1 MREPL
6 RLLCDAN
13 PMAYGS
19 SSALLAILDHTPGVH
34 CALVGSLTAEI
45 LGRDP
50 AVHETLVTDVKDT
63 RAVAALLEARDFDAV
78 LVVANR
84 NNLALYRE
92 RGLPVF
98 FVDILFWYGADKR
111 HAVWD
116 FAVEAFVQEFPGV
129 RERLVAMD
137 LPRPPT
143 VVGAIIRPPPARAR
157 SGSTLVNLGGV
168 RSLFIS
174 AAASHGYLAL
184 VSDLLVAV
192 ADQLPP
198 GPVTIAC
205 GVDAAEHL
213 GGRLPAR
220 FEAVAMPSAQYLDAV
235 GGAELLVTAP
245 GINAVCEGLA
255 ASRPI
260 VFLPPQNVSQVF
272 QLAHYEDAGMVTR
285 GANLPEI
292 VPAASFAGSVTDEG
306 AYTAQVLE
314 VLRRIQLDDG
324 LKRTVATQLEGQIA
338 HVGDPETSRARRLF
352 WERFGGH
359 GASDIGASIR
369 RWWQCTPR

>member
-1 MREPL
+1 MRETL

-50 AVHETLVTDVKDT
+50 VVHEVLPVDVKDS
-63 RAVAALLEARDFDAV
+63 RAVAAVLDARRFDAV

-111 HAVWD
+111 HPVWD

-129 RERLVAMD
+129 RERLVAME
-137 LPRPPT
+137 LRRPPT
-143 VVGAIIRPPPARAR
+143 VVGAIIRPPPARPP
-157 SGSTLVNLGGV
+157 SGRTLVNLGGV

-174 AAASHGYLAL
+174 GAASRGYLAL
-184 VSDLLVAV
+184 VADLLAAV
-192 ADQLPP
+192 SDDLPP

-205 GVDAAEHL
+205 GMDAAE
-213 GGRLPAR
+213 RLRGLLPDR
-220 FEAVAMPSAQYLDAV
+220 FEATAMPSAQYLEAV

-255 ASRPI
+255 ASRSI

-272 QLAHYEDAGMVTR
+272 QLAHYEDAGMVAR

-292 VPAASFAGSVTDEG
+292 VPAARFAGSVTDEG
-306 AYTAQVLE
+306 AYTAQVVE
-314 VLRRIQLDDG
+314 VLQGIQQDEAI
-324 LKRTVATQLEGQIA
+324 KRAVAAHLAGQIA
-338 HVGDPETSRARRLF
+338 RVGDAETSRARRRF
-352 WERFGGH
+352 WGRFGGH
-359 GASDIGASIR
+359 GASDIGSSMR

>member
-1 MREPL
+1 MYEPL

-50 AVHETLVTDVKDT
+50 VVHEVLPTDVKDT
-63 RAVAALLEARDFDAV
+63 RAVAAVLDARTFDAV

-116 FAVEAFVQEFPGV
+116 FAVEAFAQEFPGV

-137 LPRPPT
+137 LRRPPT
-143 VVGAIIRPPPARAR
+143 VVGAIIRPPPARPR
-157 SGSTLVNLGGV
+157 SGRTLVNLGGV

-174 AAASHGYLAL
+174 GAASLGYLSL
-184 VSDLLVAV
+184 VADLLAAV
-192 ADQLPP
+192 ADHLPP

-205 GVDAAEHL
+205 GMDAAERL
-213 GGRLPAR
+213 RGRLPGR

-272 QLAHYEDAGMVTR
+272 QLAHYEDAGMVER
-285 GANLPEI
+285 GANLREI
-292 VPAASFAGSVTDEG
+292 VPTTRFAESVTDEG
-306 AYTAQVLE
+306 AYTTQVVE
-314 VLRRIQLDDG
+314 VLQDIQRDDA
-324 LKRTVATQLEGQIA
+324 LKRTVAAHLAGQIVRA
-338 HVGDPETSRARRLF
+338 GDTETTRARRRF

-369 RWWQCTPR
+369 RWWQCTPH

>member
-1 MREPL
+1 MSEPL

-50 AVHETLVTDVKDT
+50 AVHEVLTTDVKDA
-63 RAVAALLEARDFDAV
+63 RAVAAVLDARPFDAV

-84 NNLALYRE
+84 NNLSLYQE

-98 FVDILFWYGADKR
+98 FVDVLFWYGADKR
-111 HAVWD
+111 HPVWD

-129 RERLVAMD
+129 RERLSAMA
-137 LPRPPT
+137 LRRPPT
-143 VVGAIIRPPPARAR
+143 VVGAIIRPPPARPR
-157 SGSTLVNLGGV
+157 SGRTLVNLGGV

-174 AAASHGYLAL
+174 GEASRGYLAL
-184 VSDLLVAV
+184 VADLLDAV
-192 ADQLPP
+192 ADDLPP

-205 GVDAAEHL
+205 GMDAAGYL
-213 GGRLPAR
+213 RGRLPDR
-220 FEAVAMPSAQYLDAV
+220 FEAAALPSAGYLDAV

-245 GINAVCEGLA
+245 GINAVFEGLA
-255 ASRPI
+255 ASRPL

-272 QLAHYEDAGMVTR
+272 QLAHYEDAGMVER
-285 GANLPEI
+285 GSNLREI
-292 VPAASFAGSVTDEG
+292 VPAVRFAESVTDEG
-306 AYTAQVLE
+306 AYTAQVVE
-314 VLRRIQLDDG
+314 VLRGIQQDQE
-324 LKRTVATQLEGQIA
+324 LKRTVAAHLAGQIA
-338 HVGDPETSRARRLF
+338 RAGDPEPTRARRRF

-359 GASDIGASIR
+359 GASEIGDSIR
-369 RWWQCTPR
+369 RWWQCTHP